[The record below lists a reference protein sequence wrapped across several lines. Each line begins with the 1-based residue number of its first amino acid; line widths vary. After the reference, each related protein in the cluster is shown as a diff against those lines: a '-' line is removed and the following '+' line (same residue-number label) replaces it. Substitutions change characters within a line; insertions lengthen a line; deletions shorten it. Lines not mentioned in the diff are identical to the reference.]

1 MDFCKGIVKDVVK
14 QTIWFLACWFFK
26 HDIWTCCETLW
37 VYVIFV
43 SIAAFFHSLFFLTVI
58 SFVAMDFQ
66 KFSRFFPVVRLSAF
80 GDDKFLQNTFQFQI
94 IGGGWGEGVRQITWI
109 SINGRGP
116 NKKWGRAENCSLS
129 EVATRYH

>member
-1 MDFCKGIVKDVVK
+1 MYRKKQIYWVIMWLSRTIFIALREKIASFCVVNFCKGIVQDLVK

-37 VYVIFV
+37 VYVIFA

-94 IGGGWGEGVRQITWI
+94 IEGGGGRQIT
-109 SINGRGP
+109 
-116 NKKWGRAENCSLS
+116 
-129 EVATRYH
+129 